1 MGVEKLLLRIGER
14 TMLER
19 AIAAAQGFPTV
30 LVASPALVERI
41 CAAADLH
48 IVVNA
53 APERGMSHSLQLA
66 NAAIGDADSALAVLL
81 ADTPLV
87 DAALVRRVTA
97 ARGDADVAYPVCK
110 DRPGHPVVFGP
121 RARAAIGGLAAG
133 DTIRRLRDAAR
144 WRRVEL
150 NVEDD
155 AALIDVDT
163 PQALAR
169 VRRLL
174 ETPGALG

>member
-1 MGVEKLLLRIGER
+1 VKTWCAILAAGRSSRMGVEKLLLRIGER

-66 NAAIGDADSALAVLL
+66 NAA
-81 ADTPLV
+81 
-87 DAALVRRVTA
+87 LVRRVTA
-97 ARGDADVAYPVCK
+97 ARGDADVAYPVWK